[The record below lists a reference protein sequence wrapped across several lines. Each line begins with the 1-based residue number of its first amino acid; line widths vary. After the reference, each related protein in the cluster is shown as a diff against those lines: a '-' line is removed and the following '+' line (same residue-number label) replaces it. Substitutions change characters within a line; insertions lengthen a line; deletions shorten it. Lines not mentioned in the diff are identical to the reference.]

1 MATTLKPVDA
11 VVVGFGWT
19 GAILAKELTEA
30 GLNVVALERGENR
43 DTYPDGAYPNTLDE
57 LTYNTR
63 GKLFQNLSKS
73 TVSIRHG
80 INDTALPYRQ
90 LSAFLPGDGV
100 GGAGLHWSGV
110 HFRIMPEELR
120 LRSHYEERYGKKFIP
135 EGMTIQDYG
144 VSYEELEPHFD
155 FAEKVFGTSGTAHT
169 VKGQVV
175 GKGNPFAADRSD
187 DFPLPALRQVY
198 SAQLFRKA
206 AEELGLHPYD
216 LPAANASGPW
226 TNPYG
231 VQMGPCNFCGFCS
244 GYACYMYSKAS
255 PNLNILPALRQT
267 PLFELRANCNV
278 LKVNLDSD
286 GRQATGVTY
295 VDAQGREIVQPAKL
309 VIISAFQF
317 HNVRLLLLSGIGKP
331 YDPRTGEGVVGKNF
345 AYQNM
350 ATIKAFFDKDVHTNP
365 FVGTGGGGVA
375 VDDFNADNFDHGPLG
390 FVGGSPMWVNQ
401 AGSKPIGGLAVPPGT
416 PSWGS
421 GWKQA
426 VKDAYTHTVSMDA
439 HGSNMTYRDN
449 YLDLDPTYKDAYGQ
463 PLLRMTFDW
472 KDNEIRMS
480 RYVTE
485 HMRKIAEAMNPKAI
499 SVSVKNFGDHFN
511 TRVYQTTHLLG
522 GAIMGSDPKTS
533 VLNRYLQSWDVH
545 NVFVMGASAYP
556 AMPYPSYARVSEA
569 DMRALYAYF
578 MHGVEPVEQPNKAS
592 DIPWPLSM
600 RWPLAFWR
608 WTFAPEVKDFQA
620 AAGQDPVLARG
631 AYLVEGLGHCGA
643 CHTPRGLGMQEKA
656 LAASD
661 GAAYLSGSAPL
672 ENWIAKSLR
681 GDHRTGL
688 GSWSE
693 ADLVSFLRTGR
704 SERSAV
710 FGGMSDVVVHSM
722 QYMTDADL
730 TAIARYLKSL
740 PPADPADQPHVY
752 DESVAQALFHGDDS
766 KTGAALYVD
775 NCGACHRTDG
785 KGYAR
790 VFPALAGN
798 PVVTGSDPTSLV
810 HIVLKGGTLPAT
822 HQAPSSFTM
831 PPFGWRMND
840 QEIADVVNFIR
851 TSWGNQAPSVSV
863 DEVRRLRKDTGAA
876 AVGDIPPPGPAAAD
890 RG

>member
-120 LRSHYEERYGKKFIP
+120 LRSHYEERYGKNFIP

-278 LKVNLDSD
+278 LKINLDSD

-463 PLLRMTFDW
+463 P
-472 KDNEIRMS
+472 
-480 RYVTE
+480 
-485 HMRKIAEAMNPKAI
+485 
-499 SVSVKNFGDHFN
+499 
-511 TRVYQTTHLLG
+511 
-522 GAIMGSDPKTS
+522 
-533 VLNRYLQSWDVH
+533 
-545 NVFVMGASAYP
+545 
-556 AMPYPSYARVSEA
+556 
-569 DMRALYAYF
+569 
-578 MHGVEPVEQPNKAS
+578 
-592 DIPWPLSM
+592 
-600 RWPLAFWR
+600 
-608 WTFAPEVKDFQA
+608 
-620 AAGQDPVLARG
+620 
-631 AYLVEGLGHCGA
+631 
-643 CHTPRGLGMQEKA
+643 
-656 LAASD
+656 
-661 GAAYLSGSAPL
+661 
-672 ENWIAKSLR
+672 
-681 GDHRTGL
+681 
-688 GSWSE
+688 
-693 ADLVSFLRTGR
+693 
-704 SERSAV
+704 
-710 FGGMSDVVVHSM
+710 
-722 QYMTDADL
+722 
-730 TAIARYLKSL
+730 
-740 PPADPADQPHVY
+740 HVY

>member
-1 MATTLKPVDA
+1 MDVTRGVGILIIVFGHSWFVASSPTVLYPLLSPFILPLFFFISGVFFRTEQPFGEMALRKADALLKPFFVTMLGYVILRDLLRGQPLLPDIGGVLYASVDTLPWQALWYLPHFWVATLFAWFMLRVIQRLGLSLAASCVLLA
-11 VVVGFGWT
+11 VQLGLGILFLKTFWQIPVEFG
-19 GAILAKELTEA
+19 
-30 GLNVVALERGENR
+30 GEQ
-43 DTYPDGAYPNTLDE
+43 YL
-57 LTYNTR
+57 
-63 GKLFQNLSKS
+63 
-73 TVSIRHG
+73 
-80 INDTALPYRQ
+80 
-90 LSAFLPGDGV
+90 LPGLPFSLDITLISSAHFMFGYV
-100 GGAGLHWSGV
+100 LRDVLRRHQSSLLTLCIALAVTTASFLYYPTVVDMAQRRYDHWFWATVQAVSGV
-110 HFRIMPEELR
+110 YLCW
-120 LRSHYEERYGKKFIP
+120 
-135 EGMTIQDYG
+135 
-144 VSYEELEPHFD
+144 
-155 FAEKVFGTSGTAHT
+155 
-169 VKGQVV
+169 
-175 GKGNPFAADRSD
+175 
-187 DFPLPALRQVY
+187 ALRQVY

-545 NVFVMGASAYP
+545 NVFVMGASAFPQGTGYNP
-556 AMPYPSYARVSEA
+556 T
-569 DMRALYAYF
+569 
-578 MHGVEPVEQPNKAS
+578 G
-592 DIPWPLSM
+592 
-600 RWPLAFWR
+600 
-608 WTFAPEVKDFQA
+608 
-620 AAGQDPVLARG
+620 
-631 AYLVEGLGHCGA
+631 LVA
-643 CHTPRGLGMQEKA
+643 A
-656 LAASD
+656 LA
-661 GAAYLSGSAPL
+661 YWSA
-672 ENWIAKSLR
+672 K
-681 GDHRTGL
+681 
-688 GSWSE
+688 
-693 ADLVSFLRTGR
+693 
-704 SERSAV
+704 
-710 FGGMSDVVVHSM
+710 
-722 QYMTDADL
+722 
-730 TAIARYLKSL
+730 AIREQYLK
-740 PPADPADQPHVY
+740 
-752 DESVAQALFHGDDS
+752 
-766 KTGAALYVD
+766 
-775 NCGACHRTDG
+775 N
-785 KGYAR
+785 
-790 VFPALAGN
+790 
-798 PVVTGSDPTSLV
+798 
-810 HIVLKGGTLPAT
+810 
-822 HQAPSSFTM
+822 
-831 PPFGWRMND
+831 
-840 QEIADVVNFIR
+840 
-851 TSWGNQAPSVSV
+851 
-863 DEVRRLRKDTGAA
+863 
-876 AVGDIPPPGPAAAD
+876 PGPLVQA
-890 RG
+890 

>member
-331 YDPRTGEGVVGKNF
+331 YDPRTGEGVVER
-345 AYQNM
+345 
-350 ATIKAFFDKDVHTNP
+350 T
-365 FVGTGGGGVA
+365 
-375 VDDFNADNFDHGPLG
+375 
-390 FVGGSPMWVNQ
+390 SPTRTW
-401 AGSKPIGGLAVPPGT
+401 PPSRRSSTRTCIPT
-416 PSWGS
+416 PSS
-421 GWKQA
+421 APA
-426 VKDAYTHTVSMDA
+426 VAA
-439 HGSNMTYRDN
+439 
-449 YLDLDPTYKDAYGQ
+449 
-463 PLLRMTFDW
+463 
-472 KDNEIRMS
+472 
-480 RYVTE
+480 
-485 HMRKIAEAMNPKAI
+485 
-499 SVSVKNFGDHFN
+499 
-511 TRVYQTTHLLG
+511 
-522 GAIMGSDPKTS
+522 
-533 VLNRYLQSWDVH
+533 
-545 NVFVMGASAYP
+545 
-556 AMPYPSYARVSEA
+556 
-569 DMRALYAYF
+569 
-578 MHGVEPVEQPNKAS
+578 
-592 DIPWPLSM
+592 
-600 RWPLAFWR
+600 WR
-608 WTFAPEVKDFQA
+608 WTTSTPTTSTTDRWASSAARRCGSTRPAPSRSAASPCRPARRAGV
-620 AAGQDPVLARG
+620 AAGNRRSR
-631 AYLVEGLGHCGA
+631 
-643 CHTPRGLGMQEKA
+643 TPTRTPCRWTPT
-656 LAASD
+656 AA
-661 GAAYLSGSAPL
+661 
-672 ENWIAKSLR
+672 
-681 GDHRTGL
+681 T
-688 GSWSE
+688 
-693 ADLVSFLRTGR
+693 
-704 SERSAV
+704 
-710 FGGMSDVVVHSM
+710 
-722 QYMTDADL
+722 
-730 TAIARYLKSL
+730 
-740 PPADPADQPHVY
+740 
-752 DESVAQALFHGDDS
+752 
-766 KTGAALYVD
+766 
-775 NCGACHRTDG
+775 
-785 KGYAR
+785 
-790 VFPALAGN
+790 
-798 PVVTGSDPTSLV
+798 
-810 HIVLKGGTLPAT
+810 
-822 HQAPSSFTM
+822 
-831 PPFGWRMND
+831 
-840 QEIADVVNFIR
+840 
-851 TSWGNQAPSVSV
+851 
-863 DEVRRLRKDTGAA
+863 
-876 AVGDIPPPGPAAAD
+876 
-890 RG
+890 

>member
-331 YDPRTGEGVVGKNF
+331 YDPRTGEGVANDRFPVVTSRASADIGKG
-345 AYQNM
+345 QQ
-350 ATIKAFFDKDVHTNP
+350 P
-365 FVGTGGGGVA
+365 GVTEDR
-375 VDDFNADNFDHGPLG
+375 VNSERYDLG
-390 FVGGSPMWVNQ
+390 LDSAWE
-401 AGSKPIGGLAVPPGT
+401 
-416 PSWGS
+416 
-421 GWKQA
+421 
-426 VKDAYTHTVSMDA
+426 
-439 HGSNMTYRDN
+439 
-449 YLDLDPTYKDAYGQ
+449 LDLFGRIRRQLESSDALSEAAEADLQQLQVSLIAELVDAYGQ
-463 PLLRMTFDW
+463 LRGAQLREKIALSNLENQKESRQLTEQLRDAGVGAELDVLRADARLAATAASVPQLQAEAERARHRIATLLGQRPEELTVDLSPRDLPAITKALPIGDSGELLRRRPD
-472 KDNEIRMS
+472 IRA
-480 RYVTE
+480 
-485 HMRKIAEAMNPKAI
+485 AE
-499 SVSVKNFGDHFN
+499 
-511 TRVYQTTHLLG
+511 R
-522 GAIMGSDPKTS
+522 
-533 VLNRYLQSWDVH
+533 R
-545 NVFVMGASAYP
+545 
-556 AMPYPSYARVSEA
+556 
-569 DMRALYAYF
+569 
-578 MHGVEPVEQPNKAS
+578 
-592 DIPWPLSM
+592 
-600 RWPLAFWR
+600 
-608 WTFAPEVKDFQA
+608 
-620 AAGQDPVLARG
+620 
-631 AYLVEGLGHCGA
+631 
-643 CHTPRGLGMQEKA
+643 
-656 LAASD
+656 LAASTAD
-661 GAAYLSGSAPL
+661 VGVATADLFPRVSLSGFLGFTAGRGSQIGSSAARAWSVGPSIS
-672 ENWIAKSLR
+672 WAAF
-681 GDHRTGL
+681 DL
-688 GSWSE
+688 GSVRARLHGAKADADAALASYEQQVLLALEESANAFSDYGKRQERLVSLVRQSE
-693 ADLVSFLRTGR
+693 ASRAAAQQAAIRYREGTTDFLVLLDA
-704 SERSAV
+704 EREQLSAE
-710 FGGMSDVVVHSM
+710 D
-722 QYMTDADL
+722 
-730 TAIARYLKSL
+730 
-740 PPADPADQPHVY
+740 
-752 DESVAQALFHGDDS
+752 AQAQ
-766 KTGAALYVD
+766 AEVELYRGIV
-775 NCGACHRTDG
+775 AIYR
-785 KGYAR
+785 
-790 VFPALAGN
+790 
-798 PVVTGSDPTSLV
+798 SL
-810 HIVLKGGTLPAT
+810 GGGW
-822 HQAPSSFTM
+822 QPS
-831 PPFGWRMND
+831 
-840 QEIADVVNFIR
+840 A
-851 TSWGNQAPSVSV
+851 
-863 DEVRRLRKDTGAA
+863 
-876 AVGDIPPPGPAAAD
+876 
-890 RG
+890 

>member
-375 VDDFNADNFDHGPLG
+375 VDDFNADNFYHGPLG

-545 NVFVMGASAYP
+545 NVFVMGASAFPQGTGYNP
-556 AMPYPSYARVSEA
+556 T
-569 DMRALYAYF
+569 
-578 MHGVEPVEQPNKAS
+578 G
-592 DIPWPLSM
+592 
-600 RWPLAFWR
+600 
-608 WTFAPEVKDFQA
+608 
-620 AAGQDPVLARG
+620 
-631 AYLVEGLGHCGA
+631 LVA
-643 CHTPRGLGMQEKA
+643 A
-656 LAASD
+656 LA
-661 GAAYLSGSAPL
+661 YWSA
-672 ENWIAKSLR
+672 K
-681 GDHRTGL
+681 
-688 GSWSE
+688 
-693 ADLVSFLRTGR
+693 
-704 SERSAV
+704 
-710 FGGMSDVVVHSM
+710 
-722 QYMTDADL
+722 
-730 TAIARYLKSL
+730 AIREQYLK
-740 PPADPADQPHVY
+740 
-752 DESVAQALFHGDDS
+752 
-766 KTGAALYVD
+766 
-775 NCGACHRTDG
+775 N
-785 KGYAR
+785 
-790 VFPALAGN
+790 
-798 PVVTGSDPTSLV
+798 
-810 HIVLKGGTLPAT
+810 
-822 HQAPSSFTM
+822 
-831 PPFGWRMND
+831 
-840 QEIADVVNFIR
+840 
-851 TSWGNQAPSVSV
+851 
-863 DEVRRLRKDTGAA
+863 
-876 AVGDIPPPGPAAAD
+876 PGPLVQA
-890 RG
+890 

>member
-295 VDAQGREIVQPAKL
+295 VDAQGREIVQ
-309 VIISAFQF
+309 
-317 HNVRLLLLSGIGKP
+317 R
-331 YDPRTGEGVVGKNF
+331 
-345 AYQNM
+345 
-350 ATIKAFFDKDVHTNP
+350 
-365 FVGTGGGGVA
+365 
-375 VDDFNADNFDHGPLG
+375 
-390 FVGGSPMWVNQ
+390 VNQ

-545 NVFVMGASAYP
+545 NVFVMGASAFPQGTGYNP
-556 AMPYPSYARVSEA
+556 T
-569 DMRALYAYF
+569 
-578 MHGVEPVEQPNKAS
+578 G
-592 DIPWPLSM
+592 
-600 RWPLAFWR
+600 
-608 WTFAPEVKDFQA
+608 
-620 AAGQDPVLARG
+620 
-631 AYLVEGLGHCGA
+631 LVA
-643 CHTPRGLGMQEKA
+643 A
-656 LAASD
+656 LA
-661 GAAYLSGSAPL
+661 YWSA
-672 ENWIAKSLR
+672 K
-681 GDHRTGL
+681 
-688 GSWSE
+688 
-693 ADLVSFLRTGR
+693 
-704 SERSAV
+704 
-710 FGGMSDVVVHSM
+710 
-722 QYMTDADL
+722 
-730 TAIARYLKSL
+730 AIREQYLK
-740 PPADPADQPHVY
+740 
-752 DESVAQALFHGDDS
+752 
-766 KTGAALYVD
+766 
-775 NCGACHRTDG
+775 N
-785 KGYAR
+785 
-790 VFPALAGN
+790 
-798 PVVTGSDPTSLV
+798 
-810 HIVLKGGTLPAT
+810 
-822 HQAPSSFTM
+822 
-831 PPFGWRMND
+831 
-840 QEIADVVNFIR
+840 
-851 TSWGNQAPSVSV
+851 
-863 DEVRRLRKDTGAA
+863 
-876 AVGDIPPPGPAAAD
+876 PGPLVQA
-890 RG
+890 

>member
-1 MATTLKPVDA
+1 MVFVPPFLRHLPATTGLL
-11 VVVGFGWT
+11 
-19 GAILAKELTEA
+19 LAS
-30 GLNVVALERGENR
+30 AL
-43 DTYPDGAYPNTLDE
+43 
-57 LTYNTR
+57 
-63 GKLFQNLSKS
+63 LFAKA
-73 TVSIRHG
+73 
-80 INDTALPYRQ
+80 TA
-90 LSAFLPGDGV
+90 
-100 GGAGLHWSGV
+100 
-110 HFRIMPEELR
+110 
-120 LRSHYEERYGKKFIP
+120 
-135 EGMTIQDYG
+135 
-144 VSYEELEPHFD
+144 
-155 FAEKVFGTSGTAHT
+155 
-169 VKGQVV
+169 
-175 GKGNPFAADRSD
+175 
-187 DFPLPALRQVY
+187 
-198 SAQLFRKA
+198 
-206 AEELGLHPYD
+206 ELGYHPF
-216 LPAANASGPW
+216 PQAAANASRSY
-226 TNPYG
+226 TNPHG
-231 VQMGPCNFCGFCS
+231 VQLGPCNFCGFCS

-545 NVFVMGASAYP
+545 NVFVMGASAFPQGTGYNP
-556 AMPYPSYARVSEA
+556 T
-569 DMRALYAYF
+569 
-578 MHGVEPVEQPNKAS
+578 G
-592 DIPWPLSM
+592 
-600 RWPLAFWR
+600 
-608 WTFAPEVKDFQA
+608 
-620 AAGQDPVLARG
+620 
-631 AYLVEGLGHCGA
+631 LVA
-643 CHTPRGLGMQEKA
+643 A
-656 LAASD
+656 LA
-661 GAAYLSGSAPL
+661 YWSA
-672 ENWIAKSLR
+672 K
-681 GDHRTGL
+681 
-688 GSWSE
+688 
-693 ADLVSFLRTGR
+693 
-704 SERSAV
+704 
-710 FGGMSDVVVHSM
+710 
-722 QYMTDADL
+722 
-730 TAIARYLKSL
+730 AIREQYLK
-740 PPADPADQPHVY
+740 
-752 DESVAQALFHGDDS
+752 
-766 KTGAALYVD
+766 
-775 NCGACHRTDG
+775 N
-785 KGYAR
+785 
-790 VFPALAGN
+790 
-798 PVVTGSDPTSLV
+798 
-810 HIVLKGGTLPAT
+810 
-822 HQAPSSFTM
+822 
-831 PPFGWRMND
+831 
-840 QEIADVVNFIR
+840 
-851 TSWGNQAPSVSV
+851 
-863 DEVRRLRKDTGAA
+863 
-876 AVGDIPPPGPAAAD
+876 PGPLVQA
-890 RG
+890 

>member
-309 VIISAFQF
+309 VRSSPTRA
-317 HNVRLLLLSGIGKP
+317 RARSPTPPASPSPPGKLP
-331 YDPRTGEGVVGKNF
+331 TRAPPGCIPGPWRFPPARAPRT
-345 AYQNM
+345 
-350 ATIKAFFDKDVHTNP
+350 
-365 FVGTGGGGVA
+365 
-375 VDDFNADNFDHGPLG
+375 
-390 FVGGSPMWVNQ
+390 WRR
-401 AGSKPIGGLAVPPGT
+401 
-416 PSWGS
+416 PS
-421 GWKQA
+421 
-426 VKDAYTHTVSMDA
+426 
-439 HGSNMTYRDN
+439 
-449 YLDLDPTYKDAYGQ
+449 
-463 PLLRMTFDW
+463 
-472 KDNEIRMS
+472 
-480 RYVTE
+480 
-485 HMRKIAEAMNPKAI
+485 
-499 SVSVKNFGDHFN
+499 
-511 TRVYQTTHLLG
+511 
-522 GAIMGSDPKTS
+522 
-533 VLNRYLQSWDVH
+533 
-545 NVFVMGASAYP
+545 
-556 AMPYPSYARVSEA
+556 
-569 DMRALYAYF
+569 
-578 MHGVEPVEQPNKAS
+578 
-592 DIPWPLSM
+592 
-600 RWPLAFWR
+600 
-608 WTFAPEVKDFQA
+608 
-620 AAGQDPVLARG
+620 
-631 AYLVEGLGHCGA
+631 
-643 CHTPRGLGMQEKA
+643 
-656 LAASD
+656 
-661 GAAYLSGSAPL
+661 
-672 ENWIAKSLR
+672 
-681 GDHRTGL
+681 
-688 GSWSE
+688 
-693 ADLVSFLRTGR
+693 
-704 SERSAV
+704 
-710 FGGMSDVVVHSM
+710 
-722 QYMTDADL
+722 
-730 TAIARYLKSL
+730 
-740 PPADPADQPHVY
+740 
-752 DESVAQALFHGDDS
+752 
-766 KTGAALYVD
+766 
-775 NCGACHRTDG
+775 
-785 KGYAR
+785 
-790 VFPALAGN
+790 
-798 PVVTGSDPTSLV
+798 
-810 HIVLKGGTLPAT
+810 
-822 HQAPSSFTM
+822 
-831 PPFGWRMND
+831 
-840 QEIADVVNFIR
+840 
-851 TSWGNQAPSVSV
+851 
-863 DEVRRLRKDTGAA
+863 
-876 AVGDIPPPGPAAAD
+876 PPGPPRRRTASWWRTGKAWPTCRPAPAPRPTARPTWPPRRS
-890 RG
+890 RGSPWNR